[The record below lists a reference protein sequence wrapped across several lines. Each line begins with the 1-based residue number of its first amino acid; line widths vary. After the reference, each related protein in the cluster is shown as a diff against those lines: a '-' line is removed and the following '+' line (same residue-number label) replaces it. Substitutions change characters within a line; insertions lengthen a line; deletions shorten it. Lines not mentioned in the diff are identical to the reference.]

1 MIVEQHC
8 LKKRLKPGVG
18 RSAHLF
24 AAPFIWTA
32 VGIVLMERGLG
43 WMGLHLTLRL
53 LLIAL
58 LVGTA
63 KSLTV
68 LDRTAKKGLRR
79 IMGFGDN
86 TCSGAVYPWK
96 TWLLVVLMMALGI
109 TLRKL
114 THPGA
119 IIGAIYFAI
128 GWALLLSSR
137 HGWTQWLRQIRKK

>member
-1 MIVEQHC
+1 MLE
-8 LKKRLKPGVG
+8 KRLKPGVG

-24 AAPFIWTA
+24 VAPFIWTT

-43 WMGLHLTLRL
+43 WIGLHLTLRL

-58 LVGTA
+58 LAGTA

-86 TCSGAVYPWK
+86 TCIGAVYPWR
-96 TWLLVVLMMALGI
+96 TWLLVVLMMLFGI
-109 TLRKL
+109 ALRKL

-119 IIGAIYFAI
+119 FIGAIYFAI

-137 HGWTQWLRQIRKK
+137 HGWTQWLRQLSRK

>member
-1 MIVEQHC
+1 LQSSES

-24 AAPFIWTA
+24 AAPFIWTV

-43 WMGLHLTLRL
+43 WIGLHLTLRL
-53 LLIAL
+53 LIIAL

-68 LDRTAKKGLRR
+68 LDRAAKKGLHR
-79 IMGFGDN
+79 IMGFGDS
-86 TCSGAVYPWK
+86 TCIGAVYPWK
-96 TWLLVVLMMALGI
+96 TWLLVVLMMMLGLA
-109 TLRKL
+109 LRKL

-137 HGWTQWLRQIRKK
+137 HGWTQWLRQIRRK